1 MSHPVY
7 ILNGPNLNL
16 LGKREPEIYG
26 YQSLDDIHALIE
38 SHADKLGFSID
49 FRQSNHEGEII
60 DSIHEARDKASGIII
75 NAGAY
80 THTSIAIMDALLTL
94 SQPVIE
100 VHLSNLYKRE
110 SFRHV
115 SYISKA
121 ATGLICG
128 LGAQGYLRALD
139 ALKEIQSLE
148 SSKDS

>member
-1 MSHPVY
+1 MSHPIY

-38 SHADKLGFSID
+38 GHAAKLGFSID

-148 SSKDS
+148 SS